1 MAKTA
6 FETVI
11 ETLTLDSWHKMDG
24 MFGLNTVQHRTWSFL
39 HLLMDIC
46 FLLYLYSN
54 KMSDQFHHWCNWS
67 VTFSNVLVTG
77 LMLTCPGYS
86 SPISFQHKLCKRSQ
100 HILPVKTEITCRTLA
115 LSQFALSPPPPP
127 PQHKLCKR
135 SQHILPVKTEITCR
149 TLALSQFALS
159 PPLPPQQQQKMPSAP
174 PPPPPHTHT
183 TKKQEEKKKRK
194 NTLKN
199 KKETAH
205 ETETLNLSTHKL
217 GKKLLWS
224 ILTSTPFHIFSAK
237 IIDSID
243 TLTTDC
249 KNLNLGWYCSIPGP
263 TNSIQTY
270 ITIPSLAETN
280 LDTSKDTGIQLC
292 F

>member
-46 FLLYLYSN
+46 FLLCLYSN

-115 LSQFALSPPPPP
+115 LSQFALCPPPPP
-127 PQHKLCKR
+127 
-135 SQHILPVKTEITCR
+135 T
-149 TLALSQFALS
+149 
-159 PPLPPQQQQKMPSAP
+159 
-174 PPPPPHTHT
+174 HTHT
-183 TKKQEEKKKRK
+183 HNKETRRKKRK
-194 NTLKN
+194 EKTHLKT
-199 KKETAH
+199 K
-205 ETETLNLSTHKL
+205 
-217 GKKLLWS
+217 KKLHMRLK
-224 ILTSTPFHIFSAK
+224 H
-237 IIDSID
+237 
-243 TLTTDC
+243 
-249 KNLNLGWYCSIPGP
+249 
-263 TNSIQTY
+263 
-270 ITIPSLAETN
+270 
-280 LDTSKDTGIQLC
+280 
-292 F
+292 